1 MNANRKSCSASQTGM
16 KLNAVVFVSLIIILS
31 AGCKKSSDP
40 ANDIASQVAGTYGGA
55 VPPGILSGTLI
66 ISRQSDTRV
75 NLDLN
80 GTLYENAAVSDGGGG
95 KYNISLTTGTTTIS
109 GTVSGNIFD
118 CYFNQLQFYGVK
130 Q

>member
-1 MNANRKSCSASQTGM
+1 M
-16 KLNAVVFVSLIIILS
+16 KLNAILFVSFIIILS

-40 ANDIASQVAGTYGGA
+40 ANDLAGKAEGTYGGA

-66 ISRQSDTRV
+66 VTRQSDTRV
-75 NLDLN
+75 NIYLN
-80 GTLYENAAVSDGGGG
+80 GTLYENATVSDGGGG

-109 GTVSGNIFD
+109 GTVNGNIFE